1 MKSGSTIMRVL
12 LILLFLSGISINLFG
27 NIEISAGTSIQLNIS
42 TYNFT
47 YSYCLDGTLL
57 YGMGYPVFL
66 GIKYDYQD
74 NFQRL
79 ALISVIRFL
88 PEEWHLKI
96 DMAAGGGLASIN
108 SSPLQY
114 TFFTIG
120 VIPKVFLGSDMM
132 EGSFIYASVFFMDI
146 TTEVSAYSFLNG
158 SAGVGYE
165 F

>member
-1 MKSGSTIMRVL
+1 MKGL
-12 LILLFLSGISINLFG
+12 LILLFLSLISVKGFG
-27 NIEISAGTSIQLNIS
+27 NIEISVGTSIQLDIT

-79 ALISVIRFL
+79 AAISVIRFL
-88 PEEWHLKI
+88 PEEWRLKI
-96 DMAAGGGLASIN
+96 DIAGGGGISSIN
-108 SSPLQY
+108 GSPYQY
-114 TFFTIG
+114 IFFTAG

-132 EGSFIYASVFFMDI
+132 EGSFIYVSIFLFDI
-146 TTEVSAYSFLNG
+146 TTEIAAYSYLNG